1 MPQQNYLDEL
11 TPAFTPLLAIKE
23 ASRCLL
29 CHDAPCSQACPAQ
42 TDPGKFIRSIYFRN
56 FKGAAETIREN
67 NALGAVCARVCPTE
81 KLCQSGCTRAGVD
94 TPIDIGRLQRFVTDF
109 EQQTGMEIYQPGT
122 KTLGKVAIIGAGPA
136 GLQASVTLTNQGYD
150 VTIYEKEAQAG
161 GWLRNGIPQFRLPQS
176 VLDAEIA
183 RIEKMGVTIKCNNE
197 IGKTLTLE
205 QLKAENRAVLVTVG
219 LSSGSGLPLFEHS
232 DIEIAVDFLHRARQA
247 QGDISIPQSA
257 LIIGGGDVAMDVAST
272 LKVLGCQAVTCV
284 AREELDEFPAS
295 EKEFASA
302 RELGVSIID
311 GFTPVAVEG
320 NKVTFKH
327 VRLPGE
333 LTMAAKRG
341 GADGIAAINTVK
353 SITNIDLNQKIGM
366 PIVNGKSSISGYSG
380 KAVKPIALRFIQQ
393 MHTHPELRDFPIS
406 GIGGIETWEDA
417 AEFLLLGAAT
427 LQVTTGIMQYG
438 YRIVEDMASGL
449 SHYLADQGFDSLQ
462 DMVGLANNN
471 IVPAEDLDRSYIVY
485 PHINLDKCVG
495 CGRCYISCY
504 DGGHQAMEWSEK
516 TRTPHCNTEKCVGCL
531 LCGHVCP
538 VGCIDLGEVK
548 FKKGEKEHPVTL

>member
-150 VTIYEKEAQAG
+150 VTIYEKEAQPG

-205 QLKAENRAVLVTVG
+205 QLKKQTGV
-219 LSSGSGLPLFEHS
+219 
-232 DIEIAVDFLHRARQA
+232 
-247 QGDISIPQSA
+247 SA
-257 LIIGGGDVAMDVAST
+257 LDLAKAMLDQGMHPPTMYFPLIVHEALMFEPTETETPET
-272 LKVLGCQAVTCV
+272 LDRAAQALEALLKT
-284 AREELDEFPAS
+284 ARENPQAL
-295 EKEFASA
+295 
-302 RELGVSIID
+302 
-311 GFTPVAVEG
+311 
-320 NKVTFKH
+320 H
-327 VRLPGE
+327 
-333 LTMAAKRG
+333 AA
-341 GADGIAAINTVK
+341 
-353 SITNIDLNQKIGM
+353 
-366 PIVNGKSSISGYSG
+366 P
-380 KAVKPIALRFIQQ
+380 
-393 MHTHPELRDFPIS
+393 
-406 GIGGIETWEDA
+406 
-417 AEFLLLGAAT
+417 
-427 LQVTTGIMQYG
+427 VTTVIGRPDETAAARRPVVRYG
-438 YRIVEDMASGL
+438 FEEG
-449 SHYLADQGFDSLQ
+449 
-462 DMVGLANNN
+462 
-471 IVPAEDLDRSYIVY
+471 
-485 PHINLDKCVG
+485 
-495 CGRCYISCY
+495 
-504 DGGHQAMEWSEK
+504 
-516 TRTPHCNTEKCVGCL
+516 
-531 LCGHVCP
+531 
-538 VGCIDLGEVK
+538 
-548 FKKGEKEHPVTL
+548 